1 MKTPKKVSKRLVKVF
16 QKVFKESVQ
25 QSKDR
30 ADNVYEVLKN
40 INTMGIDAHINK
52 LKKEYEDKNY
62 FDTYSDML
70 DKEIYYKNTI
80 PSILVLMG
88 YGLKF

>member
-1 MKTPKKVSKRLVKVF
+1 MKTPKKVSKRLVKIF
-16 QKVFKESVQ
+16 QKAFKESVQ